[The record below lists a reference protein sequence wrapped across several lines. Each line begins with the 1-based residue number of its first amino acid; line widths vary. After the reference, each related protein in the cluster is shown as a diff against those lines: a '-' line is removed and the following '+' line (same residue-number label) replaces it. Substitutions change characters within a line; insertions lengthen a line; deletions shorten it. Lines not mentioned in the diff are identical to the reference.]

1 MTTNA
6 KIAAL
11 EEERDLLRET
21 LSQTLTA
28 LRDLEE
34 QLTQTRA
41 EAQAHGR
48 NLADRHMLGAMNEL
62 LETQLETQQKTQQM
76 REDLLGRIV
85 LDDAA
90 LIRAQWAHIAE
101 LEERVK
107 EIEASTS
114 WRLTAPLR
122 GARRSLG

>member
-62 LETQLETQQKTQQM
+62 LETQLETQQKTEQM

-90 LIRAQWAHIAE
+90 LIRAQWDHIAE